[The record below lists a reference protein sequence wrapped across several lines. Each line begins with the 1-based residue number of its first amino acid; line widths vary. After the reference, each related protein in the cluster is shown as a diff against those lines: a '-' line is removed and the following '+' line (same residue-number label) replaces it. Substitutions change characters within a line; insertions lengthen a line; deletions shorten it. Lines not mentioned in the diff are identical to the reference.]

1 MEANWAVVVEE
12 EDAIVVVGERVV
24 VYDDRLLL
32 ILVPLRLPPP
42 PPPPPGNRVG
52 VVNAN
57 EFIPRRASISRAET
71 SNETNAP
78 KAVAIRRLLPPV
90 MVSCIVHGL
99 SSWWRPR
106 GPRRLVDLAGNKCK

>member
-12 EDAIVVVGERVV
+12 EDGMVVAGERVV
-24 VYDDRLLL
+24 VDDGRLLL
-32 ILVPLRLPPP
+32 ILVPLRLA
-42 PPPPPGNRVG
+42 PPPPPGNRAG

-57 EFIPRRASISRAET
+57 EFVPRRASISRAET

-99 SSWWRPR
+99 SSWWRAAAT
-106 GPRRLVDLAGNKCK
+106 RRFGGKKL